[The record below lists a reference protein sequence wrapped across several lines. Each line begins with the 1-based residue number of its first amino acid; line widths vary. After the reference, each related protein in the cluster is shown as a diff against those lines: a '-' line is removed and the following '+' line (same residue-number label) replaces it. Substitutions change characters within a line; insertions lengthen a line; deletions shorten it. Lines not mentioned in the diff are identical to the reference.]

1 MGRGVLGGRK
11 KFLFLGSLP
20 VEHEPEHEDEH
31 DGIVFLSRRALILSS
46 LQLFMCRHEN
56 RCCLLRG
63 A

>member
-20 VEHEPEHEDEH
+20 VEHEPEH